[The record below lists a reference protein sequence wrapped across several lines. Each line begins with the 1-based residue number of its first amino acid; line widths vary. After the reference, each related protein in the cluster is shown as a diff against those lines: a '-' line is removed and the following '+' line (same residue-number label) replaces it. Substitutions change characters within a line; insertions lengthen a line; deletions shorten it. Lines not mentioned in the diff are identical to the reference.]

1 MRQKRVFQV
10 FIVLPIILITVLY
23 LGFDL
28 VNLTRFSYPYELR
41 EGANIALTKCFLTG
55 VNPYKVATSINGEMP
70 SLFYMYP
77 FMYSIL
83 VAGISVVLPFIKL
96 PLLHYIVSFSCG
108 VGAAA
113 IGAIIVRRKSV
124 SLFAPWMT
132 FFLMLSC
139 SWRGAYIS
147 AFPDTLALLI
157 SVLILYLVMFG
168 AKKWHMGAIALLTI
182 GLFFSK
188 QYFVIIAISVWIYYL
203 VVDRKKLLR
212 YTLYCMIIGVLS
224 VVVVSFAFPLYW
236 TYGLFFV
243 NGSTT
248 RISVENIKFC
258 VKQFCYIG
266 FTFFPILIM
275 CLFGILQ
282 LVVKRKEKLWRENEM
297 VLYIHFIVAGLCL
310 LKFGT
315 NDGAYLT
322 YFLQL
327 LVPVMIILGV
337 LCFERYVYPAFGSLD
352 FNVCVLICFLFAG
365 ISVLN
370 VTQKFA
376 NYVYLTKND
385 EQEWLDIYAYL
396 DEYAGMPVYYSPNLA
411 FYALEHNQYIYDL
424 GQNEFVNYESEGIT
438 TLDTWKQSQIFQTLF
453 PYVDDIIEHHMIYRA
468 RLREDIQEG
477 KYDVVVET
485 QYLYFERED
494 LEDQYELI
502 DKYKLKSGTVTYET
516 EVWKKR

>member
-1 MRQKRVFQV
+1 MKQKKIFFLIVV
-10 FIVLPIILITVLY
+10 TPIVLIALIY
-23 LGFDL
+23 LGVDL
-28 VNLTRFSYPYELR
+28 MNLSKSAYPYELR
-41 EGANIALTKCFLTG
+41 EGANIALTKYFLQG
-55 VNPYKVATSINGEMP
+55 MNPYAMETLLCDESP

-77 FMYSIL
+77 FMYSLL
-83 VAGISVVLPFIKL
+83 VAGFSVILPFVDL
-96 PLLHYIVSFSCG
+96 PLLHYSISIGCG
-108 VGAAA
+108 IAAAA
-113 IGAIIVRRKSV
+113 IGAAIVKKKSA
-124 SLFAPWMT
+124 SQAAPWLT

-157 SVLILYLVMFG
+157 SVLILYLVMYE

-212 YTLYCMIIGVLS
+212 YTLYCMTIGVLS
-224 VVVVSFAFPLYW
+224 VVVVSFVFPLYW

-282 LVVKRKEKLWRENEM
+282 LVVKRKEKLWRKNEM

-337 LCFERYVYPAFGSLD
+337 LCFEKYVYPAFGRMD
-352 FNVCVLICFLFAG
+352 FNVGVLICFLFAG

-376 NYVYLTKND
+376 NYVYLSEND

-396 DEYAGMPVYYSPNLA
+396 DECAGMRVYYSPNLA

-453 PYVDDIIEHHMIYRA
+453 PYVDDIIEHHMIYRD